1 MMAKH
6 IGWSMALTS
15 AAMVLATAGPAQAR
29 PVYMKLGDIKG
40 ESATDRDHSGWIEIL
55 SMRLAPEPAS
65 PTASS
70 GGVQVAT
77 GDVNGDGAADRKDP
91 RHGSDASAGKG
102 TERAAGVGGG
112 AMPSVKGAIA
122 APEPVPAGLLLPA
135 IQKIREAKARVSLSS
150 CTPGQRL
157 PPVAV
162 RNSADG
168 KTGRILDATL
178 TACAADEVSF
188 TFQKIEW
195 D

>member
-1 MMAKH
+1 
-6 IGWSMALTS
+6 
-15 AAMVLATAGPAQAR
+15 
-29 PVYMKLGDIKG
+29 MKLGDIKG
-40 ESATDRDHSGWIEIL
+40 ESATDHDHKEWIEIL
-55 SMRLAPEPAS
+55 SMRLAPETPS
-65 PTASS
+65 PSASS

-77 GDVNGDGAADRKDP
+77 GDVNGDGVVNGGGATDRKDP
-91 RHGSDASAGKG
+91 RHASDASAGKG

-135 IQKIREAKARVSLSS
+135 VQKIREATARGVVSG
-150 CTPGQRL
+150 CQAGQRL

-178 TACAADEVSF
+178 TACAGDEVSF

>member
-1 MMAKH
+1 MAKH
-6 IGWSMALTS
+6 IGWSVALG
-15 AAMVLATAGPAQAR
+15 AALIVAAGPAQAR

-40 ESATDRDHSGWIEIL
+40 ESATARDHSGWIEIL
-55 SMRLAPEPAS
+55 SMRLKPEPATS
-65 PTASS
+65 STA
-70 GGVQVAT
+70 GGVKVAT
-77 GDVNGDGAADRKDP
+77 GDVTGDGAAARP
-91 RHGSDASAGKG
+91 
-102 TERAAGVGGG
+102 GVGGG
-112 AMPSVKGAIA
+112 AMPSVKGKATPA

-135 IQKIREAKARVSLSS
+135 VQKIREATARGVV
-150 CTPGQRL
+150 PGCQAGQSI
-157 PPVAV
+157 PSVAV